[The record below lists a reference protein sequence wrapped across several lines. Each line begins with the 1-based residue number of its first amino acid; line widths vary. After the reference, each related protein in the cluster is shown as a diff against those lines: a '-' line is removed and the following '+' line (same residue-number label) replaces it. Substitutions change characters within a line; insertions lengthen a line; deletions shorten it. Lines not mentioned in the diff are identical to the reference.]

1 MYIFHSFPN
10 GTFWLSRCSCV
21 FNSHV
26 VSGSSRSPRF
36 LRNVYIL
43 LTPDRPSLSIL
54 CNLSVFLVFIDPSKS
69 LSIMIADFV
78 PDLNSASLPD
88 RNSASLRDR
97 NSAPDS
103 DSVSDVDPGSVS
115 SRSSLSWLSVFFLKN
130 SKFGSYVSNFSPKI
144 LH

>member
-1 MYIFHSFPN
+1 
-10 GTFWLSRCSCV
+10 
-21 FNSHV
+21 
-26 VSGSSRSPRF
+26 
-36 LRNVYIL
+36 
-43 LTPDRPSLSIL
+43 
-54 CNLSVFLVFIDPSKS
+54 
-69 LSIMIADFV
+69 MIADFV

-115 SRSSLSWLSVFFLKN
+115 SRSSLSWLSVFFFKN